1 VRSASV
7 RSNSVLDRSRSP
19 QPIGD
24 VVDFY
29 DQDLKRA
36 AIAIL
41 NQAFEAGGHAAIA
54 RLTARLFVSI
64 GYTYGEDTLLKS
76 LDEMAQQEIR
86 PHLLDV

>member
-1 VRSASV
+1 VSEV
-7 RSNSVLDRSRSP
+7 IPFPTDRARP

-24 VVDFY
+24 IVDFY

-41 NQAFEAGGHAAIA
+41 DQAFEAGGHAAIA

-64 GYTYGEDTLLKS
+64 G
-76 LDEMAQQEIR
+76 
-86 PHLLDV
+86 

>member
-1 VRSASV
+1 MPVSEV
-7 RSNSVLDRSRSP
+7 IPFPTDRARP

-24 VVDFY
+24 IVDFY

-64 GYTYGEDTLLKS
+64 GYAYGETTLLNA
-76 LDEMAQQEIR
+76 LDELAE
-86 PHLLDV
+86 L

>member
-1 VRSASV
+1 VSEV
-7 RSNSVLDRSRSP
+7 IPFPTDRARP

-24 VVDFY
+24 IVDFY

-41 NQAFEAGGHAAIA
+41 NQAFETGGHAAIA

-64 GYTYGEDTLLKS
+64 GCAYGETTLLNA
-76 LDEMAQQEIR
+76 LDELAE
-86 PHLLDV
+86 L